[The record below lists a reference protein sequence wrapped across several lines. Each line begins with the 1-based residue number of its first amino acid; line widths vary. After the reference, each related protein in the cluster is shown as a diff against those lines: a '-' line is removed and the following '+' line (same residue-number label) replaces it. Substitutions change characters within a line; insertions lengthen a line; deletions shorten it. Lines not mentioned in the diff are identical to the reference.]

1 MSSYAPGWLGD
12 YSTVASALRENY
24 AALGP
29 FDASDVVIGM
39 SYLRSEERRARAE
52 AARSTA
58 GAPPDPHV
66 LGRGPSKAEVDDL
79 RALCVAAEASY
90 STDRDAL
97 ADALK
102 SIGHDLI
109 STTHV
114 ELSASKFQQPA
125 HFISQRLDAGE
136 IFLVIRGTASAKD
149 ALTDGDCAVAPLD
162 SSLPELRG
170 ADAHRGMARAAQWVF
185 TQSEPL
191 LRNALGAVSAASKK
205 KTFSPKLVLI
215 GHSLGAGVAAILA
228 TKFRALPGFGAF
240 VRCAAFACPPCLDER
255 AGDACEPYV
264 TSVVLHDD
272 VVCRAS
278 LQNVQGLVR
287 RIDAIDWRA
296 MARED
301 FDASDAGRA
310 AAFCGR
316 GLESVRAGAGAA
328 AKIAADGAAKA
339 AKAAGAAL
347 DAALGKGAGAKAKEA
362 REFAAKTAV
371 ATAARAKDAAGAA
384 LSGAFKRGL
393 SGFSGSSSKNNEAP
407 EEGVDEA
414 GANTSSSSSSSP
426 SLMHVPGRV
435 FHIHRGVLGAG
446 ASAARVSRR
455 AATLAKVELSSSLLA
470 DHSLVEYR
478 EALDTLAI
486 GAAAGPSVEVRGALE
501 VLELD
506 LGVDA
511 RLKGAALAAAAG
523 AGLAVGVF
531 SGFAIGA
538 AALASRGRAREALF
552 EDKGT
557 RWVRY
562 EDCFVLAHETCVKR
576 ANEREGETYP
586 TKLELFGKSGG
597 AGAAATRANEVE
609 VVGEVGGIRELRVVA
624 VGGGGAE
631 GGKVEARF
639 RVPEGGDEAFERW
652 RRALERCCRGER
664 GEPKPGAPKTIA

>member
-125 HFISQRLDAGE
+125 HFISQRLNAGE

-316 GLESVRAGAGAA
+316 GLESVRAGANALESPA
-328 AKIAADGAAKA
+328 AK
-339 AKAAGAAL
+339 
-347 DAALGKGAGAKAKEA
+347 
-362 REFAAKTAV
+362 RR
-371 ATAARAKDAAGAA
+371 RA
-384 LSGAFKRGL
+384 
-393 SGFSGSSSKNNEAP
+393 P
-407 EEGVDEA
+407 
-414 GANTSSSSSSSP
+414 
-426 SLMHVPGRV
+426 RV
-435 FHIHRGVLGAG
+435 
-446 ASAARVSRR
+446 ARVEILPRHR
-455 AATLAKVELSSSLLA
+455 APVDRVDAP
-470 DHSLVEYR
+470 H
-478 EALDTLAI
+478 EALDVLQTR
-486 GAAAGPSVEVRGALE
+486 AAHDVVVEH
-501 VLELD
+501 
-506 LGVDA
+506 DA
-511 RLKGAALAAAAG
+511 RDVRLACVARAFVQA
-523 AGLAVGVF
+523 
-531 SGFAIGA
+531 
-538 AALASRGRAREALF
+538 GRARE
-552 EDKGT
+552 
-557 RWVRY
+557 
-562 EDCFVLAHETCVKR
+562 
-576 ANEREGETYP
+576 
-586 TKLELFGKSGG
+586 
-597 AGAAATRANEVE
+597 
-609 VVGEVGGIRELRVVA
+609 
-624 VGGGGAE
+624 
-631 GGKVEARF
+631 
-639 RVPEGGDEAFERW
+639 
-652 RRALERCCRGER
+652 RRASDERAESG
-664 GEPKPGAPKTIA
+664 